1 MFSVQVG
8 SHNPGLTYQG
18 QDGANIRP
26 VFTDAPCVRILGM
39 VEGAG
44 ARQHSP
50 ELTILSAMLG
60 EIRTDTRQAGPDQAD
75 AGSAYLWMMADKQME
90 EDSEQ

>member
-1 MFSVQVG
+1 MYRWGHITQA
-8 SHNPGLTYQG
+8 SHIRG

-39 VEGAG
+39 EGAG